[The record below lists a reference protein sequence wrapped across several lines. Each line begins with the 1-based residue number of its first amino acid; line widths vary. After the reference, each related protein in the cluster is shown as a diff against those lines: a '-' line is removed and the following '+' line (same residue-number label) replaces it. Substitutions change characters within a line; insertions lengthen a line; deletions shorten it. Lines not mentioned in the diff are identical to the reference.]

1 MAVELTH
8 MVEMTEETFARVAR
22 SFDERQIVELI
33 VITGIANLNNRLS
46 HGLLADLEEK
56 VP

>member
-46 HGLLADLEEK
+46 HGLLADLEEE